1 MALEFNNTSIPAT
14 PRTDAQALAGGAT
27 PTTAGAQLPQGV
39 ARTASFGKND
49 PQKALY
55 GGFKVTDPTTMN
67 AGTFLFANKSAEFLK
82 TPLGISFYD
91 PAGPAAR
98 PEGGREY
105 QGAWVDPY
113 KYDGTNGYPDY
124 RHDLGGGDKGTF
136 AYNHSFFAE
145 MAHNAF
151 DDLTLKKE
159 MVRPH
164 WWLNRV
170 PRTAFKLHNGTVGNT
185 RIYRGGLS
193 TYGGLSRWQDL
204 AADPTSVDAC
214 RPMKFS
220 TYQYAWETISWSGK
234 KTAWGSDPICVDN
247 LMFVPN
253 AAEYIGWILE
263 TGVKFGTD
271 IQNIWNRDMY
281 IFTSVMAGR
290 SFVMTSEYRGDASP
304 RYVYNPY
311 CFLDAAD
318 GAGSDLHAEKNA
330 VDGHPFIIFDA
341 SAGVEPFNPDVLNL
355 VRDNLKRR
363 ATGSAVGTIGNEAM
377 FAIAMSVEDV
387 ENYIRGNEEERKYWV
402 EANPQALIQ
411 HYGFAPTTFRRWV
424 ITDDGDQ
431 LRFKLKT
438 FIPKGTAISV
448 LAKYGNVGKAEF
460 TDGASVGEAT
470 KCDLWVAVM
479 VDPEIGGRP
488 GINGA
493 PIPVPNPE
501 YTTAEIA
508 IAPIFMQNVFTN
520 QFVPDDT
527 YLGSGTW
534 FGPKK
539 GLNGKW
545 AWHNFPS
552 ENNPEQRIGNF
563 YGEFRIVPKP
573 DISFFDTISFMYR
586 RCMEPLP
593 SMCPNE
599 NPKINPAAA
608 KVSAKVGVALT
619 GVTKTANTAD
629 LKLADALALSAG
641 DKFTVTATHPGATD
655 SDPAVEV
662 TLTGIVFS
670 SLTGTHKQVQ
680 FVIASDDANTYSIA
694 EGATITVG

>member
-1 MALEFNNTSIPAT
+1 MAIELNNTAVPASGK
-14 PRTDAQALAGGAT
+14 TDTQAIQGGAT
-27 PTTAGAQLPQGV
+27 PTDPSAQLPVGV
-39 ARTASFGKND
+39 ARTSSFGAND

-55 GGFKVTDPTTMN
+55 GGFKVTDPTTLN
-67 AGTFLFANKSAEFLK
+67 AGTALFGNKSAEFLK

-91 PAGPAAR
+91 PHGPGSR
-98 PEGGREY
+98 PAGGREY

-113 KYDGTNGYPDY
+113 KHTQYHNENGV
-124 RHDLGGGDKGTF
+124 F
-136 AYNHSFFAE
+136 QYNHSFFAE

-185 RIYRGGLS
+185 RIYRGGLT

-204 AADPTSVDAC
+204 ASDPTSVDAC

-290 SFVMTSEYRGDASP
+290 SFVMTSEYRGDSSP

-318 GAGSDLHAEKNA
+318 GAGSDLHAETNA
-330 VDGHPFIIFDA
+330 VEGHPFIIFDA

-387 ENYIRGNEEERKYWV
+387 ENYIRGNEEERKYWI
-402 EANPQALIQ
+402 EANPQALIK

-438 FIPKGTAISV
+438 FIPKGTLISV
-448 LAKYGNVGKAEF
+448 LEKYGNVGKAEF
-460 TDGASVGEAT
+460 QNEDGTAT

-488 GINGA
+488 GVNGA

-593 SMCPNE
+593 SLCPNE

-608 KVSAKVGVALT
+608 KTTAAVGAEIT
-619 GVTKTANTAD
+619 GITKTANVAD
-629 LKLADALALSAG
+629 LRLADALALSAG
-641 DKFTVTATHPGATD
+641 DKFTVKATHPGASE

-662 TLTGIVFS
+662 TLTGMVFA

-680 FVIASDDANTYSIA
+680 FVIASDDANTYKIA
-694 EGATITVG
+694 EGAAITVA